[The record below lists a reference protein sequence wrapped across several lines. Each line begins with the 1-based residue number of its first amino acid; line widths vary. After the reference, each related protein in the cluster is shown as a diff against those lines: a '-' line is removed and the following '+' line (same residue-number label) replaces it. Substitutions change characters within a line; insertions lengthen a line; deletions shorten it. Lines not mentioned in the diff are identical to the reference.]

1 MRLWV
6 KRTFAISLAVLWFLL
21 CILALRFIDN
31 TAVKIISILVLVIL
45 AVGSIMFAYLYLK
58 DIRQTN
64 QVLNAFA
71 NREKKT
77 FIFCLDY
84 ESSSVKVYND
94 NVNVEHVMKLKNF
107 AKKYLGIVENSKE
120 YVALVLGKLDLDYY
134 NKSYI
139 KVIDDQVEKY
149 YKFKCLLTEPNKL
162 WGSIEQIEE

>member
-1 MRLWV
+1 MRLWI
-6 KRTFAISLAVLWFLL
+6 KRTFVISLVIVWFTLS
-21 CILALRFIDN
+21 ILTLRFVDN
-31 TAVKIISILVLVIL
+31 GVVKVLMLLFLVAL
-45 AVGSIMFAYLYLK
+45 ASAGVVYYHLQLK
-58 DIRQTN
+58 DLRN
-64 QVLNAFA
+64 ANKVLNAFA
-71 NREKKT
+71 NREKRT

-84 ESSSVKVYND
+84 ESNVVKVYND
-94 NVNVEHVMKLKNF
+94 TLNVEHVMKLKNF

-149 YKFKCLLTEPNKL
+149 YKFKCLFTEVDKL

>member
-1 MRLWV
+1 MRLWI
-6 KRTFAISLAVLWFLL
+6 KRTFIISLAVLWALL
-21 CILALRFIDN
+21 SVLMLRFIDN
-31 TAVKIISILVLVIL
+31 TLVKVLSVIALVIYTAL
-45 AVGSIMFAYLYLK
+45 IAIFGYLSMK
-58 DIRQTN
+58 DSYEAN
-64 QVLNAFA
+64 KVLNAFA

-84 ESSSVKVYND
+84 ETSVVKVYND
-94 NVNVEHVMKLKNF
+94 SLNVEHVMKLKNF

-149 YKFKCLLTEPNKL
+149 YKFKCLITEPEKL